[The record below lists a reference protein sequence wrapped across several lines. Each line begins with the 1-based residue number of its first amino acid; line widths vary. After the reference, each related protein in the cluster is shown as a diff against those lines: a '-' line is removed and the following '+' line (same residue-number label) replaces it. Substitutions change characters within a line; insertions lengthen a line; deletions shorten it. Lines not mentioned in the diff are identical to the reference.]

1 MLEALTFLL
10 IAAFQQFY
18 LMFYSFQFV
27 KNLIMNL
34 EQKSQSQQKEA
45 NHLAN
50 NIELFEHSVKLEFG

>member
-1 MLEALTFLL
+1 MKDV
-10 IAAFQQFY
+10 
-18 LMFYSFQFV
+18 V

-50 NIELFEHSVKLEFG
+50 NIELFEHSVKLEFAESDAIF